1 VQRSVATKTASE
13 TTSEATRGR
22 RSEGRPEDTAA
33 PDLTRIVGHNL
44 RRLRVRRGLSLERLS
59 RVSGVSRAMLGQVEL
74 GQSTPTINVLWKIVR
89 ALNVPFSTVM
99 TDGGAAPAVMRAK
112 GARTLASHDGAFVSR
127 ALFPLDGPRE
137 VEFYELRLAPRA
149 VERADPHPPGT
160 KENLV
165 VVEGSLGMVVGG
177 VSHDLDA
184 GDAILFEADVP
195 HEYWNRS
202 DKPLRMYLVMTY
214 TAREAIAP

>member
-1 VQRSVATKTASE
+1 MQRSAATKTAND
-13 TTSEATRGR
+13 TTEPPRGR
-22 RSEGRPEDTAA
+22 RSEARPEDRAA

-59 RVSGVSRAMLGQVEL
+59 RASGVSRAMLGQVEL

-99 TDGGAAPAVMRAK
+99 TDGGIGPTVMRAK

-127 ALFPLDGPRE
+127 ALFPLDQPRD
-137 VEFYELRLAPRA
+137 VEFYELHLAPRA
-149 VERADPHPPGT
+149 VERADAHPPGT

-165 VVEGSLGMVVGG
+165 VLEGSLGMVVGG
-177 VSHDLDA
+177 VTHDLDA
-184 GDAILFEADVP
+184 GDAIAFEADVP
-195 HEYWNRS
+195 HEYWNRGE
-202 DKPLRMYLVMTY
+202 KPLRMYLVMTY
-214 TAREAIAP
+214 TARDTT